1 MQKLISTERCCAC
14 YVSPTRKGFSNNC
27 IDTSNRMASSLCRMG
42 CTRCT
47 FTAQTAKA
55 QTLRGL
61 QESTPARDPH
71 HARIFPRRGF
81 SPQRLRRQE
90 HPKQQQRQE
99 PETDIEG
106 F

>member
-1 MQKLISTERCCAC
+1 MAEAKIPFPFGSIPQDPNLFSDA
-14 YVSPTRKGFSNNC
+14 YSP
-27 IDTSNRMASSLCRMG
+27 LYRMG

-55 QTLRGL
+55 QTRRGL
-61 QESTPARDPH
+61 QESTPTRDPH

-81 SPQRLRRQE
+81 SPQQLRRQE
-90 HPKQQQRQE
+90 YPKQQQRQE